1 MPHFS
6 CHKGPVSW
14 RFLIGFA
21 MKSALLTAA
30 LLGFLTIGAGA
41 QESSPPHNI
50 VVFVADGL
58 RYGSVEPGN
67 MPNMARLKREG
78 VDFTNSHS
86 LYPTVTT
93 VNASAIAT
101 GHGIGDTGDFGNT
114 LYVGQPMISLK
125 GSPLGFL
132 ENDTVLDEMN
142 QKFSGNYLGETTLIA
157 AARAKG
163 WQTAIIGKEGP
174 ARIQDSTASGD
185 GNQTLIVDDSTG
197 HEGGMGLPGWFS
209 RAMKQ
214 EFIGSAA
221 PAPGVPDIEQEVY
234 LMKAATRIV
243 LPHFHESAKPFV
255 LLFWSRDP
263 DMSQHNGKD
272 SVGEY
277 APGINGPSGK
287 AGTRDA
293 DTMLGELMEALK
305 AQGLDKT
312 TDIFVTAD
320 HGFTTVSHTSATSPS
335 ARLDPSAALSDLPSG
350 FLAVDLA
357 AGLGLPLRNPGATG
371 AALDIGNGA
380 KPSGGSGM
388 LGSDP
393 VHPDVVV
400 AANGGSDLI
409 YLPGANAKELA
420 GRIVNF
426 LAAQDYVSGIF
437 VNDALG
443 KFPGALAMSDAGLM
457 GSARTPAPALY
468 VNFRSFSVCN
478 TGDLQCT
485 VGISDTPLATGQGNH
500 GSFSRAETRNFMAA
514 IGPDF
519 KTGYTDPA
527 PISNADIAPTLARLM
542 GLDLAPRGK
551 LTGRVISEALKG
563 GKPATVT
570 RQTVTSDPSPGG
582 LRTLLNQ
589 QSVGDTRYFDAAGFA
604 GRTVG
609 LTAH

>member
-6 CHKGPVSW
+6 CHKAPLSW
-14 RFLIGFA
+14 VFISGFA
-21 MKSALLTAA
+21 MKFAFPVVALLTC
-30 LLGFLTIGAGA
+30 FPLTASA

-50 VVFVADGL
+50 IIFVTDGL
-58 RYGSVEPGN
+58 RYGSVEPGD

-114 LYVGQPMISLK
+114 IYVGQPMISLK

-142 QKFSGNYLGETTLIA
+142 QKFGGNYLGETTLIA

-174 ARIQDSTASGD
+174 ARIQDSTATSD

-197 HEGGMGLPGWFS
+197 HDGGIGLPGWFS

-214 EFIGSAA
+214 EFVGSVT
-221 PAPGVPDIEQEVY
+221 PATNVPDIEQEVY

-243 LPHFHESAKPFV
+243 LPHFQETAKPFV

-263 DMSQHNGKD
+263 DNSQHNGRD

-287 AGTRDA
+287 AGTRNA
-293 DTMLGELMEALK
+293 DTMLGELLDALK

-312 TDIFVTAD
+312 TDVFVTAD
-320 HGFTTVSHTSATSPS
+320 HGFTTISHTSATSPS
-335 ARLDPSAALSDLPSG
+335 ARLDPGAALSDLSSG

-357 AGLGLPLRNPGATG
+357 ASLGLPLRNPGASG
-371 AALDIGNGA
+371 PVLDFANGA
-380 KPSGGSGM
+380 RPSGGSGM
-388 LGSDP
+388 LGADP
-393 VHPDVVV
+393 AHPDVVV
-400 AANGGSDLI
+400 AANGGSDLL
-409 YLPGANAKELA
+409 YLPGPNAKELA
-420 GRIVNF
+420 GRIVTF
-426 LAAQDYVSGIF
+426 LEGQDYVSGIF
-437 VNDALG
+437 VNDTLG
-443 KFPGALAMSDAGLM
+443 KFPGALAMSDIGLM
-457 GSARTPAPALY
+457 GSAKTPQPAIY
-468 VNFRSFSVCN
+468 VNFRTFSVCN
-478 TGDLQCT
+478 TDELQCT

-519 KTGYTDPA
+519 KAGYADPA

-542 GLDLAPRGK
+542 GLALPAGGA

-563 GKPATVT
+563 GAPVAVQS
-570 RQTVTSDPSPGG
+570 RVIASEPGPGG
-582 LRTLLNQ
+582 LRTVLDQ
-589 QSVGDTRYFDAAGFA
+589 QSVGGTRYFDAAGFA

-609 LTAH
+609 MTAH